1 MLLVGTSIVKM
12 IRSSIL
18 EPEFNMNFPYQT
30 FPWRLEVN
38 KDHHNVKGIALTVC
52 HFECEEHLQKYIDRY
67 KLKSR
72 DYKVSNRDGKSLKSS
87 KKHKTNVSKRSGA
100 SNNGGSGTVRKR
112 KSSVDSIRNTVSD
125 AKGTKCLK
133 KSKTQS

>member
-1 MLLVGTSIVKM
+1 M

-18 EPEFNMNFPYQT
+18 DPDFNMDFPYLT

-52 HFECEEHLQKYIDRY
+52 HFECEEHLQKYLDRY
-67 KLKSR
+67 KLKPK

-87 KKHKTNVSKRSGA
+87 QKHKKDVSKRSGG
-100 SNNGGSGTVRKR
+100 SNNRSSGTVRKR
-112 KSSVDSIRNTVSD
+112 KSSVDSVRNTASN

>member
-1 MLLVGTSIVKM
+1 M

-18 EPEFNMNFPYQT
+18 EPDFNMDFPYLT

-52 HFECEEHLQKYIDRY
+52 HFECEEHLQKYLDRY
-67 KLKSR
+67 KLKPK

-87 KKHKTNVSKRSGA
+87 KKHKTNVSKRSGG
-100 SNNGGSGTVRKR
+100 SNNGGSGSVRKR
-112 KSSVDSIRNTVSD
+112 KSSVDSVGNTTRN
-125 AKGTKCLK
+125 AKRK
-133 KSKTQS
+133 K

>member
-1 MLLVGTSIVKM
+1 M

-18 EPEFNMNFPYQT
+18 DSEYNVLFPYKT

-38 KDHHNVKGIALTVC
+38 KDCHNVKGIALTVC

-67 KLKSR
+67 KLKTR

-87 KKHKTNVSKRSGA
+87 KKHKASVQSSTRKSGD
-100 SNNGGSGTVRKR
+100 GSTSSVRKR
-112 KSSVDSIRNTVSD
+112 KSSVDSAGNTTRN
-125 AKGTKCLK
+125 AKRK
-133 KSKTQS
+133 K

>member
-1 MLLVGTSIVKM
+1 M
-12 IRSSIL
+12 IRSTIL
-18 EPEFNMNFPYQT
+18 DPDYNVLFPYQT

-52 HFECEEHLQKYIDRY
+52 HFECEEHLQKYLDRY
-67 KLKSR
+67 KLRPK

-87 KKHKTNVSKRSGA
+87 KKHKTNVSKRSGN
-100 SNNGGSGTVRKR
+100 SDNRSTGSVRKR

-133 KSKTQS
+133 KSKTKN

>member
-1 MLLVGTSIVKM
+1 M

-18 EPEFNMNFPYQT
+18 EPDFNMDFPYQT

-52 HFECEEHLQKYIDRY
+52 HFECEEHLQKYLDRY
-67 KLKSR
+67 KLRPR

-87 KKHKTNVSKRSGA
+87 KKHKANVQQTTRKSS
-100 SNNGGSGTVRKR
+100 NGGTSAVRRR
-112 KSSVDSIRNTVSD
+112 KSSVDSTRNS
-125 AKGTKCLK
+125 ASNSKRK
-133 KSKTQS
+133 K

>member
-1 MLLVGTSIVKM
+1 M

-18 EPEFNMNFPYQT
+18 EPKFNMDFPYET

-52 HFECEEHLQKYIDRY
+52 HFECEEHLQKYLDRY
-67 KLKSR
+67 KLKPK

-87 KKHKTNVSKRSGA
+87 QKHKKDVSKRSGG
-100 SNNGGSGTVRKR
+100 SNNRSSGTVRKR
-112 KSSVDSIRNTVSD
+112 KSSVDSVRNTASST
-125 AKGTKCLK
+125 KGAKCLK

>member
-1 MLLVGTSIVKM
+1 M

-18 EPEFNMNFPYQT
+18 EPEFNTDFPYHT

-52 HFECEEHLQKYIDRY
+52 HFECEEHLQKYLDRY
-67 KLKSR
+67 KLKPK

-87 KKHKTNVSKRSGA
+87 KKHKTNVSKRSG
-100 SNNGGSGTVRKR
+100 NGDHRSTGSVRKR
-112 KSSVDSIRNTVSD
+112 KSSMDSVRDTVSS
-125 AKGTKCLK
+125 TKRK
-133 KSKTQS
+133 K

>member
-1 MLLVGTSIVKM
+1 M
-12 IRSSIL
+12 IRSTIL
-18 EPEFNMNFPYQT
+18 DPDYDVLFPYQT

-52 HFECEEHLQKYIDRY
+52 HFECEEHLQKYLDRY
-67 KLKSR
+67 KLKPK

-87 KKHKTNVSKRSGA
+87 AKHKTNVSKRSRK
-100 SNNGGSGTVRKR
+100 SDNGSSGTVRKR
-112 KSSVDSIRNTVSD
+112 KSSMDSVGNIVSN

-133 KSKTQS
+133 KSKTKN

>member
-1 MLLVGTSIVKM
+1 M

-18 EPEFNMNFPYQT
+18 EPEFNTDFPYHT

-38 KDHHNVKGIALTVC
+38 KDHHNV
-52 HFECEEHLQKYIDRY
+52 
-67 KLKSR
+67 
-72 DYKVSNRDGKSLKSS
+72 SNRHGKSLKSS

-133 KSKTQS
+133 KSKTKN

>member
-1 MLLVGTSIVKM
+1 M

-18 EPEFNMNFPYQT
+18 DSDFNMDFPYET

-38 KDHHNVKGIALTVC
+38 KDHHNIKGIALTVC

-67 KLKSR
+67 KLKAK

-87 KKHKTNVSKRSGA
+87 KEHKRSVE
-100 SNNGGSGTVRKR
+100 SGTRKKSNGSSSAVRKR
-112 KSSVDSIRNTVSD
+112 TSVVDSTGNSSCN
-125 AKGTKCLK
+125 AKGTKCLRK
-133 KSKTQS
+133 KKQT

>member
-1 MLLVGTSIVKM
+1 M
-12 IRSSIL
+12 IRSTIL
-18 EPEFNMNFPYQT
+18 NADYSSLFPHQT

-72 DYKVSNRDGKSLKSS
+72 DYKVSNRVLA
-87 KKHKTNVSKRSGA
+87 R
-100 SNNGGSGTVRKR
+100 
-112 KSSVDSIRNTVSD
+112 
-125 AKGTKCLK
+125 L
-133 KSKTQS
+133 